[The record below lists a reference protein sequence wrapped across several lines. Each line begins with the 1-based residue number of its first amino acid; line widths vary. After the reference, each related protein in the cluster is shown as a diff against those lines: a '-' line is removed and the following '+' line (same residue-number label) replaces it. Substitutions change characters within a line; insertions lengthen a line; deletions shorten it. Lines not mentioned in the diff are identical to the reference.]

1 MALYKYPGL
10 ETGQEWTSKGLER
23 PLYGLIRLFN
33 TLKNLFVSFAEPKGN
48 KTEKTVEGAIRPPP
62 WLVWVSPLWL

>member
-1 MALYKYPGL
+1 MNFKGYS
-10 ETGQEWTSKGLER
+10 TG
-23 PLYGLIRLFN
+23 GLIRLFN

-62 WLVWVSPLWL
+62 LVSLGQSPLALKGS

>member
-48 KTEKTVEGAIRPPP
+48 KTEKTVEGA
-62 WLVWVSPLWL
+62 